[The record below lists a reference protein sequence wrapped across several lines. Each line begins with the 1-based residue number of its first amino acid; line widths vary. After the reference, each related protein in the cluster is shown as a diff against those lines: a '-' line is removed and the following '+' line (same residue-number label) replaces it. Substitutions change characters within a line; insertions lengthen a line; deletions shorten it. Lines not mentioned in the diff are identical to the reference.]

1 MLARW
6 ARTERLRVAVAAA
19 LITFAPWGCGPVK
32 APTPPAANPI
42 TMETLH
48 QSGGV
53 PPGWR
58 FSPAR
63 GDAAAGR
70 RAFVDL
76 GCHTCHDVRGEQFPA
91 LAAGEKR
98 PGPDLTGMGSHHP
111 AEYFAESI
119 VNPNAVL
126 VDGPGYIGPDSR
138 SVMPAYPDMTL
149 AQLANLVAYLQSLTT
164 NGDAS
169 LRAHHLVSQAAGAG
183 VAPATPEATV
193 FLVEV
198 NELSSQ
204 QLKAFDDWFAQS
216 GMDDL
221 KNFTGFVSL
230 QTFVNR
236 AVGQLVTVFGFEDE
250 AALHDFLAQAQAAEA
265 PAEIHA
271 LVRRG
276 KGSVFHSALL
286 YKAPGLSLP

>member
-1 MLARW
+1 M
-6 ARTERLRVAVAAA
+6 
-19 LITFAPWGCGPVK
+19 APW
-32 APTPPAANPI
+32 
-42 TMETLH
+42 
-48 QSGGV
+48 
-53 PPGWR
+53 
-58 FSPAR
+58 
-63 GDAAAGR
+63 
-70 RAFVDL
+70 
-76 GCHTCHDVRGEQFPA
+76 
-91 LAAGEKR
+91 
-98 PGPDLTGMGSHHP
+98 
-111 AEYFAESI
+111 
-119 VNPNAVL
+119 
-126 VDGPGYIGPDSR
+126 R
-138 SVMPAYPDMTL
+138 S
-149 AQLANLVAYLQSLTT
+149 
-164 NGDAS
+164 
-169 LRAHHLVSQAAGAG
+169 
-183 VAPATPEATV
+183 V

-236 AVGQLVTVFGFEDE
+236 AVGRRQLVTVLGFEDE